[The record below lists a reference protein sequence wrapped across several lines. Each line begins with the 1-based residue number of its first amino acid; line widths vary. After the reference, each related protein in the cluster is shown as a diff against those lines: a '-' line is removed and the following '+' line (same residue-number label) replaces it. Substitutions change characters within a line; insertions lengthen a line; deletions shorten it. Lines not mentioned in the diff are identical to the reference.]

1 MFIYQRFKKKSVKS
15 LYLPLLCQT
24 KLCLENIMVK
34 LCFETIYFSTTCGV
48 EVKSQNFILKAF
60 KMAKTKFEEV
70 KTEDNSIKKIFRIK
84 KKPSAKKVIF
94 LFNISSDSILD
105 ELR

>member
-1 MFIYQRFKKKSVKS
+1 
-15 LYLPLLCQT
+15 
-24 KLCLENIMVK
+24 MVK

-60 KMAKTKFEEV
+60 KMAKTTVEGV

-84 KKPSAKKVIF
+84 KKPSAKKVI
-94 LFNISSDSILD
+94 LLLYISSDI
-105 ELR
+105 